1 MRRSVA
7 GWVVDES
14 NVSPC
19 ATQTPRHWN
28 MPRIKL
34 YESYEW
40 MRKKYV
46 VEKLDE
52 FEIARLANSS
62 QPTINRWL
70 RKHGL
75 KR

>member
-1 MRRSVA
+1 
-7 GWVVDES
+7 
-14 NVSPC
+14 
-19 ATQTPRHWN
+19 
-28 MPRIKL
+28 MPRVKL

-52 FEIARLANSS
+52 FEIAKLANAS

-75 KR
+75 KRV

>member
-1 MRRSVA
+1 
-7 GWVVDES
+7 
-14 NVSPC
+14 
-19 ATQTPRHWN
+19 
-28 MPRIKL
+28 MPKVRL
-34 YESYEW
+34 YESRNWLY
-40 MRKKYV
+40 KKYV
-46 VEKLDE
+46 EEKLDE